1 MWVVINSLDE
11 TKAVLRTLK
20 IFCSVFFFLDKGDF
34 YNPRKCSG
42 LCFLKECQMLKIT
55 QLMYIIKVACN
66 RFSSLA
72 LRSMSPLPHLQ
83 PETWCN
89 ICYTRGNEFFERG
102 CQPTNGKIM
111 LPYAFL
117 IQFSQHGTSLCICLE
132 IVH

>member
-20 IFCSVFFFLDKGDF
+20 IFCSVSFFLDKGDF

-55 QLMYIIKVACN
+55 QLMHMIKVACN
-66 RFSSLA
+66 RFLSLA

-83 PETWCN
+83 PET
-89 ICYTRGNEFFERG
+89 
-102 CQPTNGKIM
+102 
-111 LPYAFL
+111 
-117 IQFSQHGTSLCICLE
+117 
-132 IVH
+132 